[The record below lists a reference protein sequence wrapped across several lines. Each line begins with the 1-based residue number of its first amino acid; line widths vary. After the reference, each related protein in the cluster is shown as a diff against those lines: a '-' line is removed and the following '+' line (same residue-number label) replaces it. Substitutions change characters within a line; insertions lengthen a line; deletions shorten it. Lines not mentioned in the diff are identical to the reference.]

1 MNLVLKNIA
10 LILVLLCTG
19 VAIAADPPT
28 ETDKPKK
35 ESRSVSAMDHFE
47 SHVKSLFYDCGL
59 LNQMSYRLFKKAVIG
74 YYNMKREN
82 LLSGHLLTVID
93 FRQAS
98 NQERLYIIDM
108 EERKLIR
115 RSLVAHGKNSGGKY
129 PVSFSNTPESNKSS
143 IGFYVTAETYYGE
156 NGLSLKIDGKD
167 FPFNTNVRKRHIVIH
182 GSDYVSQEEIEKQGF
197 IGQSEGCPALP
208 WNNYKEIINT
218 IKGGHCLFIYSS
230 DPLYQNY
237 SAFMNFKGALSYYIS
252 SL

>member
-1 MNLVLKNIA
+1 MHAPSSTHLSSVGFKLTIIQISLVFIKKYSNIDLFHALYFIIFERDDYFMNLGLKNIA
-10 LILVLLCTG
+10 LILVLLCTS

-182 GSDYVSQEEIEKQGF
+182 GSDYV
-197 IGQSEGCPALP
+197 
-208 WNNYKEIINT
+208 
-218 IKGGHCLFIYSS
+218 
-230 DPLYQNY
+230 
-237 SAFMNFKGALSYYIS
+237 
-252 SL
+252 